1 MNPLGTL
8 LAAGKRALEFPR
20 FYRSWQSL
28 VGADQMR
35 RLYIYEHLR
44 PKHDD
49 VIVDIGCGTGEIV
62 DYIPEGRYLGLD
74 NNPAY
79 IEAAA
84 ARHSSRGEFRLLRV
98 RDAFLPELAGKS
110 DLAMAIG
117 ILHHLDDQEADY
129 CMALAY
135 ALLKPGGRFVTID
148 GVFHPKQG
156 ILRRCVLRLDR
167 GRHVRSRA
175 EYRSLASAHFSLVT
189 DYVYDNLTRI
199 PSSFLVMECT
209 KPLVLKD

>member
-1 MNPLGTL
+1 MNCLGTL
-8 LAAGKRALEFPR
+8 LAAGRRALEFPR

-49 VIVDIGCGTGEIV
+49 VIVDIGCGTGEIL
-62 DYIPEGRYLGLD
+62 DYI
-74 NNPAY
+74 PAY

-156 ILRRCVLRLDR
+156 I
-167 GRHVRSRA
+167 
-175 EYRSLASAHFSLVT
+175 
-189 DYVYDNLTRI
+189 
-199 PSSFLVMECT
+199 
-209 KPLVLKD
+209 